1 MGTLRISKVG
11 VVAIDGHLPGLLKGP
26 HPFPNGYYGETGFS
40 IVVAQSI
47 LEGDGINSQHTR

>member
-11 VVAIDGHLPGLLKGP
+11 AVAIDGHLPGLLKGP
-26 HPFPNGYYGETGFS
+26 RPFPNGYYGETGFS